1 MNTVNNSVEQ
11 TKKRINS
18 AGESEEYNHS
28 FSNFNFIAPF
38 YNFLQRLIFGN
49 HLQKAQSFF
58 LNEIKPSS
66 TVLIIGGGSGE
77 IISSIFQVSIP
88 EKVVFVEQ
96 SSKMIELAKPKVKN
110 NKVEFVCSDILD
122 WDNDEK
128 FDVIVLP
135 FILDCFSTDM
145 VVQVLQKMK
154 LNLREKGSILFTDF
168 VVKPRKFSFSKFL
181 IFAMYFFFK
190 VTAKLKVSELPDFD
204 LAFQMAGFKLVKK
217 NSFVRGTLEAK
228 VYR

>member
-1 MNTVNNSVEQ
+1 MEQ

-110 NKVEFVCSDILD
+110 NKVEFV
-122 WDNDEK
+122 
-128 FDVIVLP
+128 
-135 FILDCFSTDM
+135 
-145 VVQVLQKMK
+145 
-154 LNLREKGSILFTDF
+154 
-168 VVKPRKFSFSKFL
+168 
-181 IFAMYFFFK
+181 
-190 VTAKLKVSELPDFD
+190 
-204 LAFQMAGFKLVKK
+204 
-217 NSFVRGTLEAK
+217 
-228 VYR
+228 

>member
-1 MNTVNNSVEQ
+1 MEQ
-11 TKKRINS
+11 TKKPITS
-18 AGESEEYNHS
+18 ADKSEEHNPS

-49 HLQKAQSFF
+49 RLQKAQSFF
-58 LNEIKPSS
+58 LNEIEPSS
-66 TVLIIGGGSGE
+66 TVLVIGGGSGE

-88 EKVVFVEQ
+88 EKVVFIEQ

-110 NKVEFVCSDILD
+110 NKVEFACSDILE

-154 LNLREKGSILFTDF
+154 LNLSEKGSILFTDF
-168 VVKPRKFSFSKFL
+168 VVSSGKFSFSKLL
-181 IFAMYFFFK
+181 ISAMYFFFK

-217 NSFVRGTLEAK
+217 NSFVRGTVEAK